1 MAESKYPMIPVEE
14 AQQIVLAHVAPLP
27 AEDVPFTEALN
38 RVLAQDVYA
47 GEDMPPFAASAKDGF
62 AVQAADGT
70 QPRRLLGEQMAGIMG
85 TLQVEPGTA
94 VRITTGAP
102 VPPGADAVIMV
113 EYTAVEGN
121 TVQVSKAVRP
131 GDDVRPPGQDIAK
144 GQLVLAA
151 GTPLG
156 PAEIG
161 LLATV
166 GQVRVPVYACPRV
179 ATMSTGDELVEP
191 GETPAPGQIRD
202 SNRYTLA
209 AAAHRAGAVVVDLG
223 HAPDTLDALAA
234 HFRKG
239 LARADV
245 VVTSGGVSMG
255 ELDLV
260 KPLLEEI
267 GTVHFGRVHI
277 KPGKPVTFA
286 TVDGK
291 PFFALPGF
299 PVSSLVAFE
308 VFVRPA
314 LRKMAG
320 FRDLFRPRHPVI
332 LRRDVRHSA
341 DRPEFARAVVEWE
354 DGRLY
359 ARTTGFQGSGRL
371 LSLVGANAL
380 LALPHGRGDFH
391 AGEEVEAWL
400 IGPDQP

>member
-1 MAESKYPMIPVEE
+1 MTESKYPMIPVEE

-27 AEDVPFTEALN
+27 AEDVPFDEALD
-38 RVLAQDVYA
+38 RVLAEDVYA

-62 AVQAADGT
+62 AVRAADGV
-70 QPRRLLGEQMAGIMG
+70 QPRRLLGEQMAGLMA
-85 TLQVEPGTA
+85 TLHVEPGTA

-113 EYTAVEGN
+113 EYTTVEGD
-121 TVQVSKAVRP
+121 TVRLSKAVQP
-131 GDDVRPPGQDIAK
+131 GDDVRPPGQDIVQ
-144 GQLVLAA
+144 GQLVLPA
-151 GTPLG
+151 GTAIG

-166 GQVRVPVYACPRV
+166 GQVRVPVYARPRV

-209 AAAHRAGAVVVDLG
+209 AAAHRAGATVVDLG
-223 HAPDTLDALAA
+223 HAPDTAEALTT
-234 HFRKG
+234 HFGEG
-239 LARADV
+239 LAHADV

-277 KPGKPVTFA
+277 KPGFA

-320 FRDLFRPRHPVI
+320 FRELFRPRHHVT
-332 LRRDVRHSA
+332 LRHDVRHSA
-341 DRPEFARAVVEWE
+341 DRPEFARAIVEWE
-354 DGRLY
+354 DGRLF

-380 LALPHGRGDFH
+380 LALPHGRGDFR
-391 AGEEVEAWL
+391 AGEKVEALL
-400 IGPDQP
+400 IG

>member
-1 MAESKYPMIPVEE
+1 MVKSKHPMIPVEE
-14 AQQIVLAHVAPLP
+14 AQRIVLAHVEPLP
-27 AEDVPFTEALN
+27 AEEIAFHEALG
-38 RVLAQDVYA
+38 RVLARDVYA
-47 GEDMPPFAASAKDGF
+47 LEDVPPFAASAKDGF
-62 AVQAADGT
+62 AVRAADGL
-70 QPRRLLGEQMAGIMG
+70 QPRRLLGDQPAGVISG
-85 TLQVEPGTA
+85 LRVEPGTA

-102 VPPGADAVIMV
+102 LPEGADAVVMV
-113 EYTAVEGN
+113 EYTEVTGDIVRLTRAVE
-121 TVQVSKAVRP
+121 P
-131 GDDVRPPGQDIAK
+131 GDDVRPPGQDISR

-151 GTPLG
+151 GAPIG

-161 LLATV
+161 LLAAV
-166 GQVRVPVYACPRV
+166 GHTWVVVHQRPAV

-191 GETPAPGQIRD
+191 GETPGPGQIRD

-209 AAAHRAGAVVVDLG
+209 AAAVRAGAQVVDLG
-223 HAPDTLDALAA
+223 HAPDTVDALAA
-234 HFRKG
+234 HIRNG
-239 LARADV
+239 LKEADV

-320 FRDLFRPRHPVI
+320 HRELFRPRQRVV
-332 LRRDVRHSA
+332 LRHDVRHSVG
-341 DRPEFARAVVEWE
+341 RPEFQRAIVEWE
-354 DGRLY
+354 GDRLY

-380 LALPHGRGDFH
+380 LVIPAGVETLR
-391 AGEEVEAWL
+391 AGEEVDAL
-400 IGPDQP
+400 LLDM